1 MQRTFTILKARYVK
15 AGNAGLVI
23 DRLIK
28 EGFQIRAV
36 KMLHLTKA
44 QAEGFYYVHKERPFF
59 GDLVR
64 FMTEG
69 PIVLMILEAEGAIE
83 KLRKLMGAT
92 IRQGRGRH
100 DSETVWI
107 QHRTQCDSRFR
118 RSGNIRVRDVIL
130 LQSTRNCLMSTWNSL
145 GELSSLLAE
154 SFVLVG
160 VFLDVR
166 AQTAVSHWPS
176 AAGFSLSR
184 ATILAFY
191 FPLGTS
197 IVISIILTIIV
208 RLLTKR

>member
-1 MQRTFTILKARYVK
+1 MQRTFTILKPDTVK

-28 EGFQIRAV
+28 EGFRIRAV

-92 IRQGRGRH
+92 DPGKADAGSIRKQFGSNIERNAIHGS
-100 DSETVWI
+100 DGPET
-107 QHRTQCDSRFR
+107 FAYE
-118 RSGNIRVRDVIL
+118 
-130 LQSTRNCLMSTWNSL
+130 MSY
-145 GELSSLLAE
+145 
-154 SFVLVG
+154 F
-160 VFLDVR
+160 
-166 AQTAVSHWPS
+166 
-176 AAGFSLSR
+176 FSQLE
-184 ATILAFY
+184 
-191 FPLGTS
+191 
-197 IVISIILTIIV
+197 IV
-208 RLLTKR
+208 